1 MRESGDSP
9 IPAGHGRGHDGRMDA
24 PFAVL
29 AALAL
34 SPAHPYAL
42 LDHLASLGTPVSR
55 SALYRAVDALER
67 EGLVA
72 ASIEE
77 GETGH
82 VRRRLEL
89 SPRGRERLAAAAG
102 AVLRR
107 EPVESPAFALALA
120 AARAIGAEEVL
131 RAVRERMAEAARRLT
146 ALERDLRTAEATPRA
161 DLDARMAAHLRADI
175 AWLQAQLRRAG

>member
-1 MRESGDSP
+1 
-9 IPAGHGRGHDGRMDA
+9 MDA
-24 PFAVL
+24 SFAVL

-42 LDHLASLGTPVSR
+42 LDHLSSLGTPVSR

-67 EGLVA
+67 EGLIVA
-72 ASIEE
+72 RVEA

-82 VRRRLEL
+82 VRRRFEL
-89 SPRGRERLAAAAG
+89 APAGRERLAAAAG
-102 AVLRR
+102 AVIRR

-120 AARAIGAEEVL
+120 AARSIGANEAL

-146 ALERDLRTAEATPRA
+146 VLERNLRVASETPRS

-175 AWLQAQLRRAG
+175 AWLQGQLRRAG